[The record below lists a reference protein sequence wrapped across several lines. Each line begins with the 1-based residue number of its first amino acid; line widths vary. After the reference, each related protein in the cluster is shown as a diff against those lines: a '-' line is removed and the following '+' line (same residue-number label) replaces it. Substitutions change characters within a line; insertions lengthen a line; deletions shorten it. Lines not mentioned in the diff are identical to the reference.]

1 MQKIYPRTTPAS
13 FEVPENSNAKPVT
26 QAKDALR
33 EFARQD
39 AAQGLEPGNATQ
51 VVQDVNSLIQRVAGV
66 SLSSLQNV
74 ISDLQQLHDFLHNE
88 GERIQREISDYLQL
102 SQTAMGSTKMI
113 TDNIVLWKETA
124 TARTREKPAATE
136 RADFVAPAPP
146 PSPSPT
152 AANLF
157 IPLK

>member
-1 MQKIYPRTTPAS
+1 
-13 FEVPENSNAKPVT
+13 
-26 QAKDALR
+26 
-33 EFARQD
+33 
-39 AAQGLEPGNATQ
+39 
-51 VVQDVNSLIQRVAGV
+51 
-66 SLSSLQNV
+66 
-74 ISDLQQLHDFLHNE
+74 LHDFLHNE

-124 TARTREKPAATE
+124 TARTREKRAATE
-136 RADFVAPAPP
+136 RADFVAPA